1 MMAKKGFSEEQIAK
15 RFNLFK
21 EKYQQLYPEDLWEYI
36 EENFWLY
43 VFQTCAP
50 DVLMQVY
57 TEMGLVHENGDFYAA
72 HISKIKERFNIG
84 CNIID
89 IGSGIIPSFANKL
102 AYEQLKINK
111 GTITIY
117 EPLLVDAKAKYPNM
131 TIHKEDFTQK
141 TDITKFDLVT
151 GIMPCEATETIIEQ
165 ACRYQKDFYIAMC
178 GCVHLAMPSY
188 YCSYISPEYY
198 QNYIIDKTKRLIK
211 EFNNGE
217 LEIDYLDSNF
227 AIDYPI
233 LSNRR

>member
-131 TIHKEDFTQK
+131 TIHKEDFTQIEK
-141 TDITKFDLVT
+141 NCDCYACQNFTKSYIRHLINVNETFGQRLLSIHNIRFLIKITEEIK
-151 GIMPCEATETIIEQ
+151 ETI
-165 ACRYQKDFYIAMC
+165 KNNNF
-178 GCVHLAMPSY
+178 
-188 YCSYISPEYY
+188 
-198 QNYIIDKTKRLIK
+198 DKYKK
-211 EFNNGE
+211 EFIEKYKNK
-217 LEIDYLDSNF
+217 
-227 AIDYPI
+227 
-233 LSNRR
+233 